1 MSLPLPDY
9 NKKIHKGDISFVY
22 KGVYHPIRWFGDDPY
37 RPRVETIVIK
47 NGDQIFLRM
56 YDEKGDYEY
65 NYRLPG
71 GSLDNDSTKIK
82 QAENETNEEA
92 LLKVKN
98 IYQSP
103 ISYFE
108 NYPDGFLL
116 KNGDICIAY
125 KGTYTDVFVA
135 EYKGK
140 QDKSKIDEHDLDDDM
155 ANNGKFYYI
164 TNVCNSLR
172 PEHIDAILNCPFVND
187 STKSAI
193 RIITNNI
200 SKPSTIVNEATIITE
215 GKVENPRKHHYNTYM
230 MIELMDNEQPFGVE
244 ELANNIDENIWLAT
258 DVHIGDPKDTWEN
271 KRRRILTSINKK
283 VKMNDHLLFLGDMV
297 GHDDNVTLDM
307 LKGFI
312 KGLLCKNVYLIL
324 GNNDYFTMEEYKS
337 IGFKAVTDKF
347 IYKNYIFTHC
357 ALPDVPEGYLNIH
370 GHIHGSKLYYDMDP
384 AGHIDVWDD
393 NYSPIQ
399 LKDIVQKYES
409 GEYVGYRKDYNL
421 MTSTTESINTNIV
434 PIFTVNCRYNSAFGV
449 TARTL
454 TGSNFNHSSIALY
467 SDLSKM
473 YSYVRN
479 LSGLSEKNRKTGF
492 DTETLDY
499 YTYRDDDA
507 IMSVNTVFINK
518 DDFNNLKNRISK
530 YLSSSTKTLY
540 DYGNLFRMIFG
551 ISIDDNDINDNK
563 MVCSEFVAKM
573 LTLVNVDLPKPA
585 NLMLPDDIDD
595 LSKTNTNVINVFTGR
610 IKDYDKKK
618 VDKVVKEAISLLT
631 ESSKYNIPSNQKY
644 FFLSKTSMDDEV
656 LIPRIPDNFMTKNGY
671 EDNTTPRVCFSK
683 SIDGALT
690 ALSRNLEG
698 EELFVHIPDE
708 SHNIYNP
715 TIKEVPDKNITDEV
729 WIKEKVNVR
738 MIGKIKVLKAKPNG
752 KDYTYGDN
760 KKATIYFWN
769 WEWLW
774 RVDEN
779 GKTIKEPTK
788 ESIVQ
793 EISAFDSD
801 SKVMANLNL
810 SRLHKKTIDDYT
822 LKPYIKD
829 FSALEY
835 IDTSEDAKGF
845 IYFDDE
851 ENPVAY
857 VNVLNESEGVYVI
870 QQLQVLPKYKKCGLT
885 SQLIDVAVRELKAN
899 KVTVST
905 KNEELHKAYLNE
917 GFKDINET
925 QFSYTMG
932 RGNIATENIVIESN
946 TNINDDLDNV
956 KSPGQ
961 LSEWMRRNI
970 TYNHTNH
977 FRSFEEVLSDKK
989 GDCHDQVEFESKIFS
1004 NMGVKYGKLFV
1015 AEYKELPKC
1024 GTTHSL
1030 LYYYENGKIY
1040 WFENA
1045 WDGNEGIHGPY
1056 KSVKDLKEDVS
1067 NKWKFNNGCDKLIWS
1082 NVKNVEPGMS
1092 LNDYVV
1098 NCLGSKIDKYIN

>member
-164 TNVCNSLR
+164 TNVCDSLR

-449 TARTL
+449 TTRTL

-467 SDLSKM
+467 SDLSEM

-507 IMSVNTVFINK
+507 IMSVNAVFINK
-518 DDFNNLKNRISK
+518 NDFVNLQNRINK
-530 YLSSSTKTLY
+530 YLKSSSKTLY
-540 DYGNLFRMIFG
+540 DYKNLFRIVFG
-551 ISIDDNDINDNK
+551 VSIDNENINDDK
-563 MVCSEFVAKM
+563 MICSEFVAKM

-631 ESSKYNIPSNQKY
+631 
-644 FFLSKTSMDDEV
+644 
-656 LIPRIPDNFMTKNGY
+656 
-671 EDNTTPRVCFSK
+671 
-683 SIDGALT
+683 
-690 ALSRNLEG
+690 
-698 EELFVHIPDE
+698 
-708 SHNIYNP
+708 
-715 TIKEVPDKNITDEV
+715 
-729 WIKEKVNVR
+729 
-738 MIGKIKVLKAKPNG
+738 
-752 KDYTYGDN
+752 
-760 KKATIYFWN
+760 
-769 WEWLW
+769 
-774 RVDEN
+774 
-779 GKTIKEPTK
+779 

-905 KNEELHKAYLNE
+905 RNEELHKAYLNE

-932 RGNIATENIVIESN
+932 RGNIATESIVIESLK
-946 TNINDDLDNV
+946 D
-956 KSPGQ
+956 
-961 LSEWMRRNI
+961 NI
-970 TYNHTNH
+970 T
-977 FRSFEEVLSDKK
+977 
-989 GDCHDQVEFESKIFS
+989 KITLFHGS
-1004 NMGVKYGKLFV
+1004 NKLFDTL
-1015 AEYKELPKC
+1015 EPIGLD
-1024 GTTHSL
+1024 
-1030 LYYYENGKIY
+1030 
-1040 WFENA
+1040 F
-1045 WDGNEGIHGPY
+1045 GN
-1056 KSVKDLKEDVS
+1056 
-1067 NKWKFNNGCDKLIWS
+1067 KF
-1082 NVKNVEPGMS
+1082 VEPGWSVFLFKKKEYATNWAICQVLKNNIYRQYIQDDNDDRLFTPGFDAKKYKCLLEEYTLDRCLNVLNKLGKPIYGYVYEVDVDRKDVHIGNSSFLDEYTVRKS
-1092 LNDYVV
+1092 LKPKNITKIEITKDVILKSCMV
-1098 NCLGSKIDKYIN
+1098 LPADEVKQIKIDSMKSRNQMFNRGLIKSLLNTTEYSANGWLAKLLYQDIKNGDLVPGDDISEYIESKGYKLGHMSGLSRIYHYINNTDVKDINIQNRDNN